1 MTVLLNTRFYN
12 KLQWGTKVL
21 THFRKMAPFCIVDIY
36 LSPSPVYP
44 NPFPPKSM
52 LNFGASSPC
61 FTSDNIDS
69 GGEGIYGV

>member
-1 MTVLLNTRFYN
+1 MGKSQYIYN
-12 KLQWGTKVL
+12 K
-21 THFRKMAPFCIVDIY
+21 Y

-52 LNFGASSPC
+52 LNFGPSSLFFP
-61 FTSDNIDS
+61 SDNIDS